1 MTKTVEE
8 KDQKITEELTD
19 VEEEKGDEN
28 GKQAAKNQESHNTY
42 VMNDRQAARNQE
54 GHNTYV
60 IKNPKTVNDLL
71 YKYRKF
77 LIVKQIRNHPSLL
90 CIKNL

>member
-8 KDQKITEELTD
+8 KDLKVTEELTD
-19 VEEEKGDEN
+19 DAGR
-28 GKQAAKNQESHNTY
+28 QAAKNQESHNTY
-42 VMNDRQAARNQE
+42 VMNGRQAARNQE

-60 IKNPKTVNDLL
+60 IKEIKNPKTVNDLL
-71 YKYRKF
+71 YKYRRF
-77 LIVKQIRNHPSLL
+77 PIVKQIRNHPSLL

>member
-8 KDQKITEELTD
+8 KDLKVTEELTND
-19 VEEEKGDEN
+19 AGR
-28 GKQAAKNQESHNTY
+28 QAAKNQESHNTY
-42 VMNDRQAARNQE
+42 VMNGRQAARNQE

-60 IKNPKTVNDLL
+60 IKEIKNPKTVNDLL
-71 YKYRKF
+71 YKYRRF
-77 LIVKQIRNHPSLL
+77 PIVNQIRNHPSLL